1 MMKQYLLLGALI
13 LSGCS
18 GGIETPRPGP
28 QRGTDK
34 PYKITNSFMKD
45 QWFHP
50 QKHLEY
56 DDIGLASWYG
66 PGFHTKK
73 TSTGETYDQHG
84 LTAAHRTLPLPAIV
98 KVTNLENGKS
108 IVVKVN
114 DRGPFTGDDRILDL
128 TLTAA
133 KQLGFHHKGL
143 AKVKVQTLVPE
154 SIAYN
159 ERKEFI
165 GEATHLATPTT
176 QHIEH
181 IPHQIKPVPTK
192 PLMFAKLPPIK
203 TGKNN
208 NVRLTKTSKT
218 KPVAK
223 KTIKKAKS

>member
-1 MMKQYLLLGALI
+1 MMRQYLLLGTLI

-28 QRGTDK
+28 GRATDR

-73 TSTGETYDQHG
+73 TSTGEVYDQHG

-108 IVVKVN
+108 IIVKVN

-143 AKVKVQTLVPE
+143 AKVQVQTLIPE
-154 SIAYN
+154 TVAYN

-165 GEATHLATPTT
+165 GEATHLATLST
-176 QHIEH
+176 QNVEHTPHIE
-181 IPHQIKPVPTK
+181 PLANKK
-192 PLMFAKLPPIK
+192 PLMFAKLPPSK
-203 TGKNN
+203 PEPLNQ
-208 NVRLTKTSKT
+208 VRLAKASKT
-218 KPVAK
+218 KLSK
-223 KTIKKAKS
+223 KKQIKKAKS